1 MRRPFSMIQQCALL
15 IWGFKMSQF
24 ITAILTSLSS
34 GAIYALMSLALVLVW
49 RSTRVVNFAQA
60 GQAVLTT
67 YIGYAVIQKT
77 GSYWI
82 ALIVAVI
89 SGALIGAIIDRFF
102 MRPIFKRITS
112 GPIVMIAPVVA
123 TLGLLGIIQAIIGL
137 IWGLTNQSIETP
149 VSNAGLNING
159 TVVAFSLYNAL
170 VLAIVTL
177 VMVLLTLLFQKTNIG
192 LALRASAYSPEIA
205 KLSGIKVD
213 AVRTLGWA
221 ISGAA
226 GGLAGML
233 YIPNTYLY
241 PNAMDVLLVFG
252 FIAAVIGG
260 LESMAGAVAGAM
272 VLGFAINFSTSYIS
286 TKLVF
291 PTAFVVL
298 ILVLLVRPSGLFAAK
313 KGRSA

>member
-1 MRRPFSMIQQCALL
+1 MN
-15 IWGFKMSQF
+15 QF

-34 GAIYALMSLALVLVW
+34 GAIYALMSLSLVLVW

-82 ALIVAVI
+82 ALVVAVI

-102 MRPIFKRITS
+102 MRPIFKRVTS

-123 TLGLLGIIQAIIGL
+123 TLGLLGIIQAIIGF

-159 TVVAFSLYNAL
+159 TVVAFSLFNLFVL
-170 VLAIVTL
+170 VIVTL
-177 VMVLLTLLFQKTNIG
+177 VMVLFTLLFQKTNIG

-226 GGLAGML
+226 SGLAGML

-260 LESMAGAVAGAM
+260 LDSMAGAVAGAM
-272 VLGFAINFSTSYIS
+272 VLGFAINFSTTYIS
-286 TKLVF
+286 TTMVF
-291 PTAFVVL
+291 PTAFIVL
-298 ILVLLVRPSGLFAAK
+298 ILVLLVKPSGLFAAK

>member
-1 MRRPFSMIQQCALL
+1 MN
-15 IWGFKMSQF
+15 QF

-82 ALIVAVI
+82 ALLVAVI
-89 SGALIGAIIDRFF
+89 SGAFIGAIIDRFF

-123 TLGLLGIIQAIIGL
+123 TLGLLGIIQAVIGL

-170 VLAIVTL
+170 VLAMVTA
-177 VMVLLTLLFQKTNIG
+177 VMILLTLLFQKTNIG

-221 ISGAA
+221 IAGAA
-226 GGLAGML
+226 GGMAGML

-272 VLGFAINFSTSYIS
+272 VLGFAINFSTTYIS

-298 ILVLLVRPSGLFAAK
+298 ILVLLIKPSGLFAAK

>member
-1 MRRPFSMIQQCALL
+1 MT
-15 IWGFKMSQF
+15 QF
-24 ITAILTSLSS
+24 ITAVLTSLSS
-34 GAIYALMSLALVLVW
+34 GAIYALMALALVLVW

-67 YIGYAVIQKT
+67 YIGYEVIQRT

-82 ALIVAVI
+82 ALVAAII
-89 SGALIGAIIDRFF
+89 SGAIIGAFIDRFF
-102 MRPIFKRITS
+102 MRPIFKRVTS
-112 GPIVMIAPVVA
+112 GPIVLIAPVVA
-123 TLGLLGIIQAIIGL
+123 TLGLLGIIEAVIG
-137 IWGLTNQSIETP
+137 IVWGLNNQSIEPP
-149 VSNAGLNING
+149 VSNAGLNVNG
-159 TVVAFSLYNAL
+159 TVIAFSLFNAF
-170 VLAIVTL
+170 VLGTVALAMI
-177 VMVLLTLLFQKTNIG
+177 LLTLLFQKTNIG
-192 LALRASAYSPEIA
+192 LALRASAYSPEIS

-233 YIPNTYLY
+233 YVPSTYLF
-241 PNAMDVLLVFG
+241 PNAMDILLVFG

-260 LESMAGAVAGAM
+260 LESMVGAVAGAM
-272 VLGFAINFSTSYIS
+272 VLGFAINFVTTYIS
-286 TKLVF
+286 TTLVF

-298 ILVLLVRPSGLFAAK
+298 ILVLLIRPSGLFAGK

>member
-1 MRRPFSMIQQCALL
+1 MNQS
-15 IWGFKMSQF
+15 
-24 ITAILTSLSS
+24 ITAVLTSLSS
-34 GAIYALMSLALVLVW
+34 GAIYALMSLSLVLVW

-82 ALIVAVI
+82 ALVVAVI

-102 MRPIFKRITS
+102 MRPIFKRVTS

-123 TLGLLGIIQAIIGL
+123 TLGLLGIIQAIIGF
-137 IWGLTNQSIETP
+137 IWGLTNQSIEPP

-159 TVVAFSLYNAL
+159 TVVAFSLYNLL
-170 VLAIVTL
+170 VLVIVTL

-226 GGLAGML
+226 SGLAGML
-233 YIPNTYLY
+233 YIPNSYLY

-260 LESMAGAVAGAM
+260 LDSMAGAVAGAM
-272 VLGFAINFSTSYIS
+272 VLGFAINFSTTYIS
-286 TKLVF
+286 TTLVF
-291 PTAFVVL
+291 PTAFLVL
-298 ILVLLVRPSGLFAAK
+298 ILVLLVKPSGLFAAK

>member
-1 MRRPFSMIQQCALL
+1 MN
-15 IWGFKMSQF
+15 QF
-24 ITAILTSLSS
+24 VTAILTSLSS
-34 GAIYALMSLALVLVW
+34 GAIYALMSLSLVLVW

-82 ALIVAVI
+82 ALVVAVI

-102 MRPIFKRITS
+102 MRPIFKRVTT

-123 TLGLLGIIQAIIGL
+123 TLGLLGIIQAIIGF
-137 IWGLTNQSIETP
+137 IWGLTNQSIEPP

-159 TVVAFSLYNAL
+159 TVVAFSLYNLL
-170 VLAIVTL
+170 VLVIITV
-177 VMVLLTLLFQKTNIG
+177 VMILLTLLFQKTNIG

-226 GGLAGML
+226 SGLAGML
-233 YIPNTYLY
+233 YIPNNYLY

-260 LESMAGAVAGAM
+260 LDSMAGAVAGAM
-272 VLGFAINFSTSYIS
+272 VLGFAINFSTTYIS
-286 TKLVF
+286 TTLVF
-291 PTAFVVL
+291 PTAFLVL
-298 ILVLLVRPSGLFAAK
+298 ILVLLVKPSGLFAAK

>member
-1 MRRPFSMIQQCALL
+1 MN
-15 IWGFKMSQF
+15 QF

-82 ALIVAVI
+82 ALLVAVL

-123 TLGLLGIIQAIIGL
+123 TLGLLGIIQAVIGL

-170 VLAIVTL
+170 VLAIVTI
-177 VMVLLTLLFQKTNIG
+177 VMILLTLLFQKTNIG

-221 ISGAA
+221 IAGAA
-226 GGLAGML
+226 GGMAGML

-272 VLGFAINFSTSYIS
+272 VLGFAINFSTTYIS

-298 ILVLLVRPSGLFAAK
+298 ILVLLIKPSGLFAAK

>member
-1 MRRPFSMIQQCALL
+1 MN
-15 IWGFKMSQF
+15 QF
-24 ITAILTSLSS
+24 ITAVLTSLSS
-34 GAIYALMSLALVLVW
+34 GAIYALMSLSLVLVW

-82 ALIVAVI
+82 ALVVAVI

-102 MRPIFKRITS
+102 MRPIFKRVTS

-123 TLGLLGIIQAIIGL
+123 TLGLLGIIQAIIGF

-159 TVVAFSLYNAL
+159 TVVAFSLFNLL
-170 VLAIVTL
+170 VLVIVTL

-226 GGLAGML
+226 SGLAGML

-260 LESMAGAVAGAM
+260 LDSMAGAVAGAM
-272 VLGFAINFSTSYIS
+272 VLGFAINFSTTYIS
-286 TKLVF
+286 TTMVF
-291 PTAFVVL
+291 PTAFLVL
-298 ILVLLVRPSGLFAAK
+298 ILVLLVKPSGLFAAK

>member
-1 MRRPFSMIQQCALL
+1 MIQQCALL
-15 IWGFKMSQF
+15 IWDFDMNQF
-24 ITAILTSLSS
+24 ITAVLTSLSS
-34 GAIYALMSLALVLVW
+34 GAIYALMSLSLVLVW

-82 ALIVAVI
+82 ALVVAVI

-102 MRPIFKRITS
+102 MRPIFKRVTS

-123 TLGLLGIIQAIIGL
+123 TLGLLGIIQAIIGF

-159 TVVAFSLYNAL
+159 TVVAFSLYNLL
-170 VLAIVTL
+170 VLVIVTL
-177 VMVLLTLLFQKTNIG
+177 VMILLTLLFQKTNIG

-226 GGLAGML
+226 SGLAGML

-260 LESMAGAVAGAM
+260 LDSMAGAVAGAM
-272 VLGFAINFSTSYIS
+272 VLGFAINFSTTYIS
-286 TKLVF
+286 TTLVF

-298 ILVLLVRPSGLFAAK
+298 ILVLLVKPSGLFAAK

>member
-1 MRRPFSMIQQCALL
+1 M
-15 IWGFKMSQF
+15 
-24 ITAILTSLSS
+24 SLS
-34 GAIYALMSLALVLVW
+34 LVLVW

-82 ALIVAVI
+82 ALVVAVI

-102 MRPIFKRITS
+102 MRPIFKRVTT

-123 TLGLLGIIQAIIGL
+123 TLGLLGIIQAIIGF
-137 IWGLTNQSIETP
+137 IWGLTNQSIEPP

-159 TVVAFSLYNAL
+159 TVVAFSLYNLL
-170 VLAIVTL
+170 VLVIITVAMI
-177 VMVLLTLLFQKTNIG
+177 LLTLLFQKTNIG

-226 GGLAGML
+226 SGLAGML
-233 YIPNTYLY
+233 YIPNNYLY

-260 LESMAGAVAGAM
+260 LDSMAGAVAGAM
-272 VLGFAINFSTSYIS
+272 VLGFAINFSTTYIS
-286 TKLVF
+286 TTLVF
-291 PTAFVVL
+291 PTAFLVL
-298 ILVLLVRPSGLFAAK
+298 ILVLLVKPSGLFAAK